1 MKDKGSTLIMMGIV
15 ILIFILLIF
24 LILLSWNINYSL
36 IVKITENIMG
46 EI

>member
-1 MKDKGSTLIMMGIV
+1 VKDRGSILIIVGIV

-24 LILLSWNINYSL
+24 LVLLSWNINYSL
-36 IVKITENIMG
+36 IIKISENIMG